1 MIFYKRIL
9 FLLAMFAVM
18 FRSTD
23 FPKGEGTEREGE
35 TL

>member
-23 FPKGEGTEREGE
+23 FLKGEEARQYRPG
-35 TL
+35 